1 MAAFTTCHSRL
12 KLYESLDTL
21 QQRVLYYD
29 TDSVIYR
36 WRPNQPSI
44 TTGDFLGDMTD
55 ELDGDVIT
63 EFVSGGAKNYG
74 YLTRRQSGVQG
85 TWIHFERPWLR
96 HSQFSHYERQHS
108 LGIKLASG
116 LSPTFEHYHPSLFQT
131 GFREETNSSGSAHE
145 AVWVGVR

>member
-1 MAAFTTCHSRL
+1 
-12 KLYESLDTL
+12 
-21 QQRVLYYD
+21 
-29 TDSVIYR
+29 
-36 WRPNQPSI
+36 
-44 TTGDFLGDMTD
+44 MTD

-63 EFVSGGAKNYG
+63 EFVSWGRQELWVPN
-74 YLTRRQSGVQG
+74 TRRQSGVQG

-131 GFREETNSSGSAHE
+131 GFREETNSSGSARE